1 MNTKVLKT
9 FLTICRVGS
18 ITKAAQL
25 LYISQ
30 PALSRQIQDLEEE
43 LGCKLFDRSKRQLAL
58 TESGFLIQQR
68 AQEILNLDE
77 RTKKELRENAGFLS
91 GELRIGCVESS
102 AVRFLAD
109 KFQAFRA
116 TYPQVQFELYS
127 ADGDDIRSA
136 LDHDRIDMGILLE
149 PVEAAKY
156 DAIDLPVAD
165 RWGIVVR
172 EDNPVASKT
181 FADGQTISSS
191 RDPAAPCDCAKRN
204 QNVVFRSCQGREC
217 RDVPQPSEFVAAF
230 HRFGNRRRPFVRGG
244 RLQHPSLVRPSVRAA
259 CAGTFGA
266 SQIRAAQKSPTF
278 QGRRNFLVST
288 AKSRSLIS
296 CEICMKN
303 H

>member
-58 TESGFLIQQR
+58 TESGFLLQQR

-116 TYPQVQFELYS
+116 TFPQVQFELYS
-127 ADGDDIRSA
+127 ATATIFAVRLITIASTWASFWNPLKRPNTTPSIYRSPTA
-136 LDHDRIDMGILLE
+136 
-149 PVEAAKY
+149 
-156 DAIDLPVAD
+156 
-165 RWGIVVR
+165 
-172 EDNPVASKT
+172 
-181 FADGQTISSS
+181 
-191 RDPAAPCDCAKRN
+191 
-204 QNVVFRSCQGREC
+204 
-217 RDVPQPSEFVAAF
+217 
-230 HRFGNRRRPFVRGG
+230 
-244 RLQHPSLVRPSVRAA
+244 
-259 CAGTFGA
+259 GA
-266 SQIRAAQKSPTF
+266 SWFAKTTSSLQKP
-278 QGRRNFLVST
+278 LPT
-288 AKSRSLIS
+288 AKQSPLFA
-296 CEICMKN
+296 
-303 H
+303 

>member
-43 LGCKLFDRSKRQLAL
+43 LGCKLFDRSKRQLSL
-58 TESGFLIQQR
+58 TESGFLLQQR

-77 RTKKELRENAGFLS
+77 RTKKELRENSGFLS

-116 TYPQVQFELYS
+116 AYPQVQFELYS

-165 RWGIVVR
+165 RWGIVGAR
-172 EDNPVASKT
+172 RLTRCIASLRQRPDD
-181 FADGQTISSS
+181 FLSAYDL
-191 RDPAAPCDCAKRN
+191 AAPRN
-204 QNVVFRSCQGREC
+204 RSNRDQNVVFRARQG
-217 RDVPQPSEFVAAF
+217 
-230 HRFGNRRRPFVRGG
+230 
-244 RLQHPSLVRPSVRAA
+244 
-259 CAGTFGA
+259 
-266 SQIRAAQKSPTF
+266 
-278 QGRRNFLVST
+278 
-288 AKSRSLIS
+288 
-296 CEICMKN
+296 
-303 H
+303 

>member
-58 TESGFLIQQR
+58 TESGFLLQQR

-181 FADGQTISSS
+181 FADGKQ
-191 RDPAAPCDCAKRN
+191 
-204 QNVVFRSCQGREC
+204 
-217 RDVPQPSEFVAAF
+217 
-230 HRFGNRRRPFVRGG
+230 
-244 RLQHPSLVRPSVRAA
+244 
-259 CAGTFGA
+259 
-266 SQIRAAQKSPTF
+266 SPLF
-278 QGRRNFLVST
+278 
-288 AKSRSLIS
+288 A
-296 CEICMKN
+296 
-303 H
+303 

>member
-43 LGCKLFDRSKRQLAL
+43 LGCKLFDRSKRQLSL
-58 TESGFLIQQR
+58 TESGFLLQQR

-77 RTKKELRENAGFLS
+77 RTKKELRENSGFLS

-116 TYPQVQFELYS
+116 AYPQVQFELYS

-172 EDNPVASKT
+172 DDSPVASHP
-181 FADGQTISSS
+181 FANGQTISSLRMILPRRAIVRTEIKTWFS
-191 RDPAAPCDCAKRN
+191 ELVKDET
-204 QNVVFRSCQGREC
+204 VVMY
-217 RDVPQPSEFVAAF
+217 
-230 HRFGNRRRPFVRGG
+230 HN
-244 RLQHPSLVRPSVRAA
+244 LPSLSLH
-259 CAGTFGA
+259 F
-266 SQIRAAQKSPTF
+266 IRSGIGDA
-278 QGRRNFLVST
+278 LLCV
-288 AKSRSLIS
+288 
-296 CEICMKN
+296 
-303 H
+303 

>member
-43 LGCKLFDRSKRQLAL
+43 FGCKLFDRSKRQLSL
-58 TESGFLIQQR
+58 TESGFLLQQR

-77 RTKKELRENAGFLS
+77 RTKKELRENSGFLS

-116 TYPQVQFELYS
+116 AYPQVQFELYS

-172 EDNPVASKT
+172 DDSPVASHP
-181 FADGQTISSS
+181 FANGQTISSLRMILPRRAIVRTEIKTWFS
-191 RDPAAPCDCAKRN
+191 ELVKDETVVMYHNLPSLSLHFIRSGIGDALLCVEGSYGIRPTPGLRFVPLAPERLARHK
-204 QNVVFRSCQGREC
+204 
-217 RDVPQPSEFVAAF
+217 
-230 HRFGNRRRPFVRGG
+230 FVR
-244 RLQHPSLVRPSVRAA
+244 R
-259 CAGTFGA
+259 
-266 SQIRAAQKSPTF
+266 
-278 QGRRNFLVST
+278 
-288 AKSRSLIS
+288 
-296 CEICMKN
+296 KN
-303 H
+303 HRLSKAGEIFWSQLQNHDL

>member
-58 TESGFLIQQR
+58 TESGFLLQQR

-127 ADGDDIRSA
+127 ADGDDIRA
-136 LDHDRIDMGILLE
+136 GLDQDRLDLGILLE
-149 PVEAAKY
+149 PVESAKY
-156 DAIDLPVAD
+156 ESISLPYAD
-165 RWGIVVR
+165 RWGIVVPKDSPEAKLEAVR
-172 EDNPVASKT
+172 VSHLTELSLLLPRRWILLDVVASWLGVEREKLQVRMVQNLAT
-181 FADGQTISSS
+181 NSFEFVRRGFGAMLCVEGAYRI
-191 RDPAAPCDCAKRN
+191 RPAED
-204 QNVVFRSCQGREC
+204 VVF
-217 RDVPQPSEFVAAF
+217 VPLAPERRTAHKLV
-230 HRFGNRRRPFVRGG
+230 RRRNRRLGEACEVFWMRAKEM
-244 RLQHPSLVRPSVRAA
+244 LQSSEEE
-259 CAGTFGA
+259 
-266 SQIRAAQKSPTF
+266 
-278 QGRRNFLVST
+278 T
-288 AKSRSLIS
+288 A
-296 CEICMKN
+296 
-303 H
+303 

>member
-1 MNTKVLKT
+1 M
-9 FLTICRVGS
+9 
-18 ITKAAQL
+18 
-25 LYISQ
+25 
-30 PALSRQIQDLEEE
+30 
-43 LGCKLFDRSKRQLAL
+43 
-58 TESGFLIQQR
+58 
-68 AQEILNLDE
+68 
-77 RTKKELRENAGFLS
+77 RENAGFLS

-181 FADGQTISSS
+181 FADGQTISSLRVILPRRAIVRS
-191 RDPAAPCDCAKRN
+191 EIKTWFSDLVKDE
-204 QNVVFRSCQGREC
+204 NVVMYHNLPSLSLHFIGSGIGDALLCVEGAYSIRPSSGLRF
-217 RDVPQPSEFVAAF
+217 VPLAPERLAR
-230 HRFGNRRRPFVRGG
+230 HKFVR
-244 RLQHPSLVRPSVRAA
+244 R
-259 CAGTFGA
+259 
-266 SQIRAAQKSPTF
+266 
-278 QGRRNFLVST
+278 
-288 AKSRSLIS
+288 
-296 CEICMKN
+296 KN
-303 H
+303 HRLSKAGEIFWSQLRNSDR